1 MTYSNTEAERILRA
15 RAQALARPPRQA
27 PAAGSMLELLE
38 FGLASERYALE
49 SRQVEEVHPLREL
62 TPLPCTPPFIR
73 GIVNVRGRIVP
84 VLDLKKFFD
93 LPERGLTDLHRI
105 ILVQGNGLELGLLA
119 DMIVGV
125 RGVAA
130 DSLQP
135 SLPTL
140 TGIRADYLRGVSDG
154 HLVVLNLERILADP
168 KIIIHEE
175 VES

>member
-1 MTYSNTEAERILRA
+1 
-15 RAQALARPPRQA
+15 
-27 PAAGSMLELLE
+27 
-38 FGLASERYALE
+38 
-49 SRQVEEVHPLREL
+49 
-62 TPLPCTPPFIR
+62 
-73 GIVNVRGRIVP
+73 
-84 VLDLKKFFD
+84 
-93 LPERGLTDLHRI
+93 
-105 ILVQGNGLELGLLA
+105 
-119 DMIVGV
+119 MIVGV